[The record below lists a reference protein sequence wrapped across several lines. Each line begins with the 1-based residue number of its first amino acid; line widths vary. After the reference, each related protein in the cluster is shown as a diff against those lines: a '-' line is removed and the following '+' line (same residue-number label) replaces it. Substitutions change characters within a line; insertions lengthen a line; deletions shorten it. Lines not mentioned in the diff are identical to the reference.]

1 MKKFLFMLIALLPA
15 FQGARADNVAQAIW
29 CDGNTTLYFDY
40 CATVTEGS
48 TYNGKTATKVYT
60 VSNEIINT
68 HPAWN
73 LDGSSPARTAATTVV
88 FQESFKSFTPKSCY
102 EWFFE
107 FRKLTKVE
115 GLANLNTSQVEILD
129 FMFDGCIMLENLD
142 VNTFDVSKVT
152 TSESMFLNCSELK
165 TIYCNKAWNI
175 ENTASMFYGAT
186 QLRGYNE
193 LQVTGKMASPAGYF
207 TATQELSLN
216 DEVGNE
222 TTISDWVTKHKN
234 EYANVKLNECTLF
247 KDTCYNTLCLPF
259 SMNEKQIAESPLKD
273 AFIRQLISAEIN
285 NTADT
290 LKLSF
295 AEATSITAGTPY
307 IVRWP
312 TLGDKVNNPVFN
324 NVAVTSNT
332 PTTVPDNA
340 QVLFVGQYSPFEIVE
355 SGAKGNHQ
363 DNMNEIILLDDLNG
377 LYYSRNLRTIANG
390 KALRS
395 FCAHFRVSDASSA
408 SFQNYEID
416 FGDGAKTKGSFLP
429 YSWDGNGDEASPYL
443 IISTDQLKE
452 MAEAFNDDDLMVQGK
467 YFKQAGNIAFDKTKE
482 NDFTPVKVFKGS
494 YDGDGYIISGVN
506 INKTGTDDAALFLD
520 LAEGSKISNI
530 IVKDSR
536 FQGSHAAAISCHV
549 TNRADILN
557 CHVLKDVTVTS
568 NNFFAGS
575 IAARLNP
582 NTGIPTISKCTSQ
595 AKVEAT
601 QSYASGIVGSM
612 RNGKMEEN
620 IYLGNDI
627 HSQPGSNGGY
637 ALCQYH
643 SGQMIKC
650 YYTDASFKFEAASE
664 NANPKLMP
672 VASEDNTTF
681 LSLLHERDEYLLQA
695 GLTKEDICYD
705 LTINGR
711 EYKTVQNADG
721 TWNRKAFS
729 ISLPFDMEIPKEQ
742 QEEVLVYKLSEIDTE
757 NKTFV
762 FTNDFP
768 ILKAGEPYILVVCK
782 GSIAFN
788 GKNVLVKDVPMEPQ
802 IIKNTDGSKELG
814 CWRATFKRYDNAELV
829 EQKAYTLQRNGTF
842 HHIDKIYAANPCAA
856 PFIGYFTATEPI
868 GTKFTMKF
876 VQTENGEETGEETD
890 FPADLFDSDFDL
902 DDETGIQAIENGQW
916 SMVNGQWYDLQGR
929 KLSGKPTLKGLYIMN
944 GKKKIFK

>member
-15 FQGARADNVAQAIW
+15 FQGAKADNVAQAIW
-29 CDGNTTLYFDY
+29 CDGNKTLFFDY

-60 VSNEIINT
+60 VSGEILRT

-73 LDGSSPARTAATTVV
+73 IDGSSPARTAATKVV
-88 FQESFKSFTPKSCY
+88 FQEAFKKFTPKSCN

-107 FRKLTKVE
+107 FGKLTKVE

-129 FMFDGCIMLENLD
+129 FMFDGCNKLETLD

-165 TIYCNKAWNI
+165 NIYCNKAWNI

-207 TATQELSLN
+207 TATQELTLN
-216 DEVGNE
+216 DDANNE
-222 TTISDWVTKHKN
+222 TTISDWVNKHKN

-247 KDTCYNTLCLPF
+247 KDTCWNTLCLPF
-259 SMNEKQIAESPLKD
+259 SMTEKQIAESPL
-273 AFIRQLISAEIN
+273 AGALIRQLSSAYINTKIS
-285 NTADT
+285 TPT
-290 LKLSF
+290 LRLSF
-295 AEATSITAGTPY
+295 TEATSITAGTPC

-312 TLGDKVNNPVFN
+312 TLGDKVNDPVFN
-324 NVAVTSNT
+324 NVAITSNT
-332 PTTVPDNA
+332 PTEVHDND
-340 QVLFVGQYSPFEIVE
+340 QVFFVGQYSPFEIVE
-355 SGAKGNHQ
+355 SGATGSHQ
-363 DNMNEIILLDDLNG
+363 GNMNEIILLDDQNG

-395 FCAHFRVSDASSA
+395 FCAHFRVPATSSA
-408 SFQNYEID
+408 SFQNYVIEFGEGVKTTGD
-416 FGDGAKTKGSFLP
+416 FIP
-429 YSWDGNGDEASPYL
+429 YSWEGNGDEASPY
-443 IISTDQLKE
+443 IVITTDQLKE

-467 YFKQAGNIAFDKTKE
+467 YFKQAGNITFDKTKE

-494 YDGDGYIISGVN
+494 YDGDGFIISGVN

-582 NTGIPTISKCTSQ
+582 NTGIPTVSKCTSQ

-612 RNGKMEEN
+612 SNGKMEEN
-620 IYLGNDI
+620 IYLGNDV
-627 HSQPGSNGGY
+627 HSKPGSSCY
-637 ALCQYH
+637 ALCVYG

-672 VASEDNTTF
+672 NKNEDNTDF
-681 LSLLHERDEYLLQA
+681 LNLLHSRDEYLLNA
-695 GLTKEDICYD
+695 GLTKEQIGYD

-711 EYKTVQNADG
+711 EYKATQQADG
-721 TWNRKAFS
+721 TWKRMAGTV
-729 ISLPFDMEIPKEQ
+729 SLPFDMEIPKKQ
-742 QEEVLVYKLSEIDTE
+742 QEDIKVYRLHEVDVD
-757 NKTFV
+757 NKVFQ
-762 FTNDFP
+762 FTNEFP
-768 ILKAGEPYILVVCK
+768 ILKAGEPYVVVVEK
-782 GSIAFN
+782 GSLTFT
-788 GKNVLVKDVPMEPQ
+788 GKDVLVTPTPKEKIAVNNADA
-802 IIKNTDGSKELG
+802 SKQMG
-814 CWRATFKRYDNAELV
+814 WWCGTFKKLTNEDLV
-829 EQKAYTLQRNGTF
+829 ELKAYVIQKNGTF
-842 HHIDKIYAANPCAA
+842 ERFEKIFDNHPYVA
-856 PFIGYFTATEPI
+856 PFHAYFSPVEPTM
-868 GTKFTMKF
+868 GSVYQMKF
-876 VQTENGEETGEETD
+876 IRTENGEEIGEVTD
-890 FPADLFDSDFDL
+890 FPADEFDFDFDL
-902 DDETGIQAIENGQW
+902 DDETGIKAIDNGQLTIDN
-916 SMVNGQWYDLQGR
+916 SWYDLSGR
-929 KLSGKPTLKGLYIMN
+929 KLSGKPNKGIYIQN
-944 GKKKIFK
+944 GKKIIIK